1 MELMSVLLML
11 LVTFVAAKLASL
23 LFNRFGIPGLVGE
36 ILVGIILAI
45 SIGDS
50 SIAQFLGLYEIR
62 DGVRVEGENFEILH
76 VLAELGVM
84 FLLFSVGL
92 ETRVKD
98 LMSVGKTAFLV
109 ALLGVIVPFI
119 FGFLYV
125 DMVYMQGNTQYALF
139 LGAAMVA
146 TSVGITARVI
156 KDKHLIEAKESRII
170 IGAAV
175 IDDVLGMI
183 VLAIVSGMASSSGDV
198 DVGHIILITVEAF
211 VFVIA
216 MMVVAGKVVPKIHDA
231 VQARN
236 AGRTRPLKLNM
247 LAVAIAACFG
257 FAWLAEF
264 IGLAAII
271 GSFLAGMLFADYA
284 SEWKLEEKMEGITT
298 FLVSFF
304 FVYVGL
310 MVDLSAVNTEVIVS
324 FVVVLI
330 LAIIGKYIGCG
341 LGAKLGE
348 KSMDATS
355 MNIIGIGMIPR
366 GEVGI
371 IVATIGLGIFGS
383 GFSPLYTIVVLMSVA
398 TTIIAPPLLSMA
410 FGRKYKDGVIIQ

>member
-109 ALLGVIVPFI
+109 ALLGVVVPFI

-236 AGRTRPLKLNM
+236 AGRTGHLRVNM

-398 TTIIAPPLLSMA
+398 TTIIAPPLLSIA